1 MKKCRT
7 QIDDFT
13 PFTTTDL
20 TSTVE
25 EVAKSAIPHPGLKVP
40 EEEKKP
46 KMRAASLARRESIVS
61 AARELFETQ
70 GLKGTN
76 IQDITVHAGITR
88 SLFYHYFSDKR
99 AVTDAVID
107 TFVDEYIDD
116 VNRWSQVY
124 VIGDRE
130 SAVFGLLKIMR
141 THFFSENPFL
151 ISLNDPCNS
160 ALHVSMV
167 NKASERTARF
177 VISSFMK
184 NYCASHDLDINHLY
198 ETLYVLFLGLF
209 NYLYAHPD
217 ANDEVLKELVLQTVH
232 VSARDS
238 FLEVEQAVE
247 NALN

>member
-20 TSTVE
+20 NGAVDE
-25 EVAKSAIPHPGLKVP
+25 MAKLAAAHPELKVP

-61 AARELFETQ
+61 AARELFETK
-70 GLKGTN
+70 GLKATN

-88 SLFYHYFSDKR
+88 SLFYHYFSDKL

-107 TFVDEYIDD
+107 TFIDEYIND

-130 SAVFGLLKIMR
+130 SAVTGLLKIMR

-151 ISLNDPCNS
+151 ASLSDPSNS

-177 VISSFMK
+177 VIGSFMK
-184 NYCASHDLDINHLY
+184 NYCASHELDINHIY

-209 NYLYAHPD
+209 NYLHAHPD
-217 ANDEVLKELVLQTVH
+217 ASDDVLKELVLQTVH

-238 FLEVEQAVE
+238 FSEVEQAVE
-247 NALN
+247 SALN